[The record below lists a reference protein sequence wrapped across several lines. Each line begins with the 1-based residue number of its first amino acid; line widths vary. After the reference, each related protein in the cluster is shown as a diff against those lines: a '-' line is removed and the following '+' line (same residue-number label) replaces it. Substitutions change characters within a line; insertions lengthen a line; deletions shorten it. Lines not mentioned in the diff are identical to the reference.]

1 MSSNINMRLSTI
13 NMDLPH
19 EQHYLSLKVMRL
31 SNPIQTK
38 TTTSTFNSSSADFI
52 IDPLAGQKPPTKISM
67 KDISE
72 SELLIGGGIFTSSNI
87 NKDKDTDNIYLGATF
102 DSYITITNESK
113 YHVHDIGIKVELQT
127 ASQRL
132 ILLDKSSSSTT
143 SSLSS
148 PNITTSPSI
157 TSSITSSMTSS
168 ITSSMTSS
176 MTSNITSSMTST
188 TITTPSTDSIA
199 DSIITPM
206 EPSKTQEF
214 IIRHEIKELG
224 IHNLVCTLQYVAA
237 NEGMK
242 RLFRKYYRFQVFN
255 PFAVKTKANNMGD
268 GTVFLEVQIQNVS
281 ERYMYLERMNF
292 EPGEIFNYQDLN
304 YVVKDKIEDE
314 DEDDGDVGNNVGDD
328 VDDNVDDSVGD
339 NVGDNNGDVDD
350 VKGNNENDNNTDD
363 GSEND
368 EFGEFMSGGNIDNE
382 DNNIFNQNKQN
393 ENNKIGDNQEE
404 NKKENIRKNIVENIK
419 ENIVENITENMV
431 ENVKGDIKED
441 IVENVLENIEEEE
454 EEEEKESIFGN
465 NSYLNPQD
473 IRQYLYMLKPKP
485 EVNDRLGRTTN
496 ALGKLDIIW
505 RSHLGETGRLQTSQL
520 TRKSPTLDEI
530 ELSVISIPSIIQLE
544 IPFKLG
550 CRIRNRTT
558 STIKVI
564 ISAIKNKMGSTLLS
578 GQSSEMLGE
587 LISDGII
594 EFELEFFP
602 LSPGLQRVGG
612 LKLTDIISGY
622 TKEFD
627 HLTDVFVVFL

>member
-1 MSSNINMRLSTI
+1 M
-13 NMDLPH
+13 
-19 EQHYLSLKVMRL
+19 
-31 SNPIQTK
+31 
-38 TTTSTFNSSSADFI
+38 TT
-52 IDPLAGQKPPTKISM
+52 
-67 KDISE
+67 
-72 SELLIGGGIFTSSNI
+72 
-87 NKDKDTDNIYLGATF
+87 
-102 DSYITITNESK
+102 
-113 YHVHDIGIKVELQT
+113 
-127 ASQRL
+127 
-132 ILLDKSSSSTT
+132 
-143 SSLSS
+143 
-148 PNITTSPSI
+148 
-157 TSSITSSMTSS
+157 
-168 ITSSMTSS
+168 SMTSS
-176 MTSNITSSMTST
+176 MTSNMTSNIISSLTST
-188 TITTPSTDSIA
+188 TTNTPTPSTDSIV

-237 NEGMK
+237 NEGIK

-304 YVVKDKIEDE
+304 Y
-314 DEDDGDVGNNVGDD
+314 
-328 VDDNVDDSVGD
+328 
-339 NVGDNNGDVDD
+339 
-350 VKGNNENDNNTDD
+350 NDNNIDD
-363 GSEND
+363 GGEND
-368 EFGEFMSGGNIDNE
+368 EFGEFMSGSNIDNE

-393 ENNKIGDNQEE
+393 ENNKINDNQEE
-404 NKKENIRKNIVENIK
+404 NKEENIK
-419 ENIVENITENMV
+419 
-431 ENVKGDIKED
+431 K
-441 IVENVLENIEEEE
+441 NIE
-454 EEEEKESIFGN
+454 SVFGN

-485 EVNDRLGRTTN
+485 EIDDRLGRTAN

-520 TRKSPTLDEI
+520 TRKSPILDEI

-564 ISAIKNKMGSTLLS
+564 ISAIKNKMGSILLS

-587 LISDGII
+587 IISDGII